1 MIHARLAK
9 GLGQIRHAVR
19 DESVTR
25 SGVMVC
31 GIIRT
36 VRGKCWM
43 PNNAKSN
50 SVRSISGR
58 TGSSYAFGV
67 SCKESWDSM
76 HPNKVEW

>member
-1 MIHARLAK
+1 MKEAWIAT
-9 GLGQIRHAVR
+9 GYEQIRYALR
-19 DESVTR
+19 IESVTHT
-25 SGVMVC
+25 GVGGC
-31 GIIRT
+31 GIIHA

-58 TGSSYAFGV
+58 TGSSYAFGA
-67 SCKESWDSM
+67 SCKESWDTM

>member
-19 DESVTR
+19 DESVTL
-25 SGVMVC
+25 SGVMGC
-31 GIIRT
+31 GILHA

-43 PNNAKSN
+43 LNNAKSN

-58 TGSSYAFGV
+58 TGSSYTFGT
-67 SCKESWDSM
+67 SCKELLNTM
-76 HPNKVEW
+76 HPNKVKW